1 MFVNGIN
8 VFANGIKCVYKLV
21 KGSFCPHNPDHQRSP
36 LMTMKNNVL
45 SLLDVLASKG
55 ETKLT
60 PNKNSTVQPVALMR
74 LGLFVPSLKRKGK
87 NTDSVTIDASEE
99 LSKLDIAQAEG
110 YSNITI
116 SGPRLSMET
125 DFKVW
130 VAVILSFSKYGR
142 DTNTIELPFS
152 EFATFAG
159 YPDKEKTR
167 VLRERISDSLTR
179 LRGTTISL
187 SSKNKDKLT
196 VTGLLQKGNWDVKA
210 DIIKLT
216 ADESLWELYQVD
228 NQVLLQMFVLRKL
241 ANKGTA
247 QALYTFIESLPR
259 KPIPLS
265 FDRIKQRLVL
275 TSPQNQQNRIIKKA
289 VEELIATGYLDASIQ
304 KRDKDWHVLIHG
316 RNPKCHL
323 PAGVSPI
330 EGLDDDE

>member
-1 MFVNGIN
+1 MFVNGMN
-8 VFANGIKCVYKLV
+8 VFANWMKCVYKLG
-21 KGSFCPHNPDHQRSP
+21 KGSFFPHYSDHHKK
-36 LMTMKNNVL
+36 LIMTMKNNVL
-45 SLLDVLASKG
+45 SLIDVLASKG
-55 ETKLT
+55 EKKLT
-60 PNKNSTVQPVALMR
+60 PNSNSTVQPVALMR

-87 NTDSVTIDASEE
+87 NVESVTIDASEE
-99 LSKLDIAQAEG
+99 LSKLEIAQAEG

-142 DTNTIELPFS
+142 DSNTIELPFS
-152 EFATFAG
+152 EFASFAG

-167 VLRERISDSLTR
+167 VLRERISGSLTR
-179 LRGTTISL
+179 IRSTTLSL
-187 SSKNKDKLT
+187 SSKNKDKHS

-210 DIIKLT
+210 DVIKLT

-265 FDRIKQRLVL
+265 FERIKQRLVL

-289 VEELIATGYLDASIQ
+289 VEELIDTGYLDATIQ

-323 PAGVSPI
+323 PAGASLI
-330 EGLDDDE
+330 EGLDDD